1 MQGIELAMLFC
12 HAGFSVKT
20 VLVDNAEEHIS
31 SELLKEVTE
40 HAPWSN
46 SHKPNWIKADIK
58 YPICIIIEPSEEFQR
73 MVLAENDGIGTAAI
87 NKKTPSVELS
97 LDSSPNSLSFG
108 EASKY
113 ENDASTSVI
122 KGASDGITTKVVE
135 YIKEHCETI
144 KILQKKDL
152 AEQTA
157 VSDVKKRIIAIP
169 DNPLQLRKLFEGLLS
184 ESVAL
189 TAAKALDGEITYRF
203 EGDLSKINYVK
214 ELEKAFAEGGVDAK
228 NGIATPPH
236 CSAMQPPQS
245 RSARQ
250 LPQSSIGG
258 ASDDVAKLIISNG
271 KKEIEVV
278 LEADEAEKEPTENR
292 IYISKHKNGL
302 LLRDNIETRLLP
314 DFSCQSCYSR
324 FVTYLKVS
332 LTRKNR
338 GDDK

>member
-1 MQGIELAMLFC
+1 MKSKKKKNKQNILIAYNKSIASMQGIELAMLFC

-20 VLVDNAEEHIS
+20 ILVDNAEEHIS

-46 SHKPNWIKADIK
+46 SHKPNWIKANIK
-58 YPICIIIEPSEEFQR
+58 YPVCIIIEPSEEFQG
-73 MVLAENDGIGTAAI
+73 MVLAENNEIATPSARNEDSNNGIGTA
-87 NKKTPSVELS
+87 S
-97 LDSSPNSLSFG
+97 LKPRN
-108 EASKY
+108 
-113 ENDASTSVI
+113 
-122 KGASDGITTKVVE
+122 DGIFEK

-144 KILQKKDL
+144 KILQKKEL

-157 VSDVKKRIIAIP
+157 VSDVKKQIIAIP
-169 DNPLQLRKLFEGLLS
+169 ENSLQLRKLFEKILS

-203 EGDLSKINYVK
+203 EGDLSKIDYVK

-302 LLRDNIETRLLP
+302 LLTDNIETRLLP